1 MRTKLTLMALFALLI
16 GILPSMAQDEVP
28 YEVLVEGLNNPRGV
42 NFSPDGV
49 LYVAEAG
56 IGGDI
61 DFPEGPFGPAMLG
74 FTGRVSAVVDGVS
87 STVIDYLPS
96 VNPGGAPDAPA
107 EILGTMDIIATDDQ
121 LWTVMGHEL
130 KGVTLAGTVVGYD
143 RVSLRPFQVL
153 DIYGYEHAADPDG
166 TGELLSNVVGMAVAP
181 DGSNALIVDAS
192 GNTLYRTTFNGTFA
206 VVKSWENNPVP
217 TSVAFSPDGTQ
228 YAVGFLISFPFPT
241 GASRIEL
248 YDAATDELIFTA
260 EGLTA
265 ITDVVY
271 GTDGTLLA
279 VSYGEF
285 SGETFSWIPNSG
297 SVIAVSPDGVGTLI
311 TGLQFPYGIAQNP
324 VDGSYAVSVNAVSNP
339 GEGQIITFV
348 WGE

>member
-16 GILPSMAQDEVP
+16 GILPSMAQDDVS
-28 YEVLVEGLNNPRGV
+28 YTVLVEGLNNPRGI

-56 IGGDI
+56 VGGDI

-96 VNPGGAPDAPA
+96 VNPGGEPA
-107 EILGTMDIIATDDQ
+107 EILGTMDVVATDDQ
-121 LWTVMGHEL
+121 LWVVMGHEL
-130 KGVTLAGTVVGYD
+130 KGVSLAGTVVAFD
-143 RVSLRPFQVL
+143 RISLRPNQVF
-153 DIYGYEHAADPDG
+153 DPYGYEHQYDPDA
-166 TGELLSNVVGMAVAP
+166 TGELLSNPTSVAVAP
-181 DGSNALIVDAS
+181 DGLSALIADAS
-192 GNTLYRTTFNGTFA
+192 GNTLYRTNELGGLD

-217 TSVAFSPDGTQ
+217 TTVAFSPDGSQ

-265 ITDVVY
+265 ITDVLF
-271 GTDGTLLA
+271 GDDGVLLA

-297 SVIAVSPDGVGTLI
+297 SVLAVSPDGVGSLI
-311 TGLQFPYGIAQNP
+311 TGLQFPYSIAKNP

-339 GEGQIITFV
+339 GEGQIIT
-348 WGE
+348 